1 MFGAK
6 VKDST
11 TKRQTPLAKTKPKI
25 LPKMT
30 CPKINIINKEGMVE
44 HHNDCSSPCDC
55 DEHVNMNT
63 VTPVP
68 DTVWKIGCYKI
79 NPSTPSGNVYFL

>member
-6 VKDST
+6 VRDSNQT
-11 TKRQTPLAKTKPKI
+11 QAPTKCA
-25 LPKMT
+25 
-30 CPKINIINKEGMVE
+30 KINIISNISKDGLVE
-44 HHNDCSSPCDC
+44 HDCPSPCSC
-55 DEHVNMNT
+55 DEEVKMNT

-79 NPSTPSGNVYFL
+79 NPSTPSGNICFTPCL

>member
-1 MFGAK
+1 MFGSK
-6 VKDST
+6 VRDSNQ
-11 TKRQTPLAKTKPKI
+11 RQVAMK
-25 LPKMT
+25 

-44 HHNDCSSPCDC
+44 PDCPSPIDC
-55 DEHVNMNT
+55 DEVGTNT

-79 NPSTPSGNVYFL
+79 NPSTPSGNIYFTPRL